1 MTGYDIFLS
10 NGDLLTTIN
19 VKTIDEQ
26 DHSSLVLIGQGIPD
40 YGTPIAQDLVW
51 MLENFAKSTPP
62 VKPLEG
68 QEWYD
73 KVHKRMNF
81 YNGSEW
87 RYFASPESSYSSM
100 FDMLP
105 ASINVD
111 FTATATIPI
120 FAGSNTAKHYYPT
133 HVVLIPRGP
142 FTATSA
148 ATVNLS
154 VTIAGDVLA
163 SQSVPIIPPSKFIKT
178 AMPASSAFVSGTG
191 TLNLN
196 ITTAASGGQLNY
208 DCYLFG
214 FVL

>member
-10 NGDLLTTIN
+10 SGDLLTTIN
-19 VKTIDEQ
+19 IKTIDEQ

-40 YGTPIAQDLVW
+40 YGTAIAQDFVW

-62 VKPLEG
+62 VEPLEG

-73 KVHKRMNF
+73 NFHQRMNF
-81 YNGSEW
+81 YNGAEW
-87 RYFASPESSYSSM
+87 RYYATAESSYSSL

-105 ASINVD
+105 ASVNVD
-111 FTATATIPI
+111 FTTTATIPI
-120 FAGSNTAKHYYPT
+120 FTGSVAAKNYYPT
-133 HVVLIPRGP
+133 HFILIPNGP
-142 FTATSA
+142 FTATSP
-148 ATVNLS
+148 ATANLS
-154 VTIAGDVLA
+154 VTIAGDVLT
-163 SQSVPIIPPSKFIKT
+163 SQSVPIIASSNFIKT
-178 AMPASSAFVSGTG
+178 AMPASSAYVSGTG